1 MAPRP
6 AWKGYLKLS
15 LVTCAV
21 ELSGATTQSEKVSFR
36 TLNRETGNAVRR
48 QYVDAESGKPVDEK
62 DEVRGY
68 EVEKGEFLLIED
80 EDIEAVQIESSHTL
94 ALDSFVDKAEVD
106 PVYIEKPYYLTPAD
120 KVSEEAFAVIRQAL
134 ETKKMAGLARIV
146 LYQRERPCMIEPFG
160 KGMLLTTLRYGDT
173 VRSAEGA
180 YDGLDKVKI
189 DEDMLDLAMRVID
202 RKKGKFDPS
211 KLEDRYGRAVLE
223 LIKSTKK
230 KGGRKAPAR
239 EAEDRPSNVINLFYA
254 LKKSLA
260 SGGNDNEPKTKQDES
275 PKKPA
280 PRKPP
285 VKRKKAATPAKKTAA
300 AQKTTGRK
308 SSAKKRKSA

>member
-21 ELSGATTQSEKVSFR
+21 ELSGATTNAEKVSFR

-48 QYVDAESGKPVDEK
+48 QYIDSESGKPVDEK
-62 DEVRGY
+62 NEVRGY

-80 EDIEAVQIESSHTL
+80 EDVEAVQIESSHTL
-94 ALDSFVDKAEVD
+94 SLDSFVDKAEVD

-134 ETKKMAGLARIV
+134 EAKKMAGLARIV

-173 VRSAEGA
+173 VRSADEA
-180 YDGLDKVKI
+180 YDHLGKIKI
-189 DEDMLDLAMRVID
+189 DEDMLDLAMRVIE
-202 RKKGKFDPS
+202 RKKGKFDPA
-211 KLEDRYGRAVLE
+211 KLEDRYGQAVIE
-223 LIKSTKK
+223 LIKSKK
-230 KGGRKAPAR
+230 KSGRKAPAR
-239 EAEDRPSNVINLFYA
+239 EAEDRPSNVINLFDA
-254 LKKSLA
+254 LKKSLS
-260 SGGNDNEPKTKQDES
+260 SGENDNKREEPA
-275 PKKPA
+275 KKA
-280 PRKPP
+280 TARKPP
-285 VKRKKAATPAKKTAA
+285 PARSKKAAPARKAPARKKTS
-300 AQKTTGRK
+300 T
-308 SSAKKRKSA
+308 KKRA

>member
-6 AWKGYLKLS
+6 AWRGYLKLS

-48 QYVDAESGKPVDEK
+48 QYIDSESGKPVDEK
-62 DEVRGY
+62 NEVRGF
-68 EVEKGEFLLIED
+68 EVEKDEFLLIED

-94 ALDSFVDKAEVD
+94 ALDSFVDKSEVD

-134 ETKKMAGLARIV
+134 ESKKMAGLARIV

-173 VRSAEGA
+173 VRSADEA
-180 YDGLDKVKI
+180 YDDLDKVKVE
-189 DEDMLDLAMRVID
+189 EDMLDLAMRVIE
-202 RKKGKFDPS
+202 RKKGKFDPA
-211 KLEDRYGRAVLE
+211 KLEDRYGQAVIA
-223 LIKSTKK
+223 LIKSKK
-230 KGGRKAPAR
+230 KSGRKAPAR
-239 EAEDRPSNVINLFYA
+239 EAEDRPSNVINLFDA
-254 LKKSLA
+254 LKKSLS
-260 SGGNDNEPKTKQDES
+260 SGENDNKREREEPQK
-275 PKKPA
+275 KKPA
-280 PRKPP
+280 RKPP
-285 VKRKKAATPAKKTAA
+285 ARSKKAAPATAKKAPA
-300 AQKTTGRK
+300 RK
-308 SSAKKRKSA
+308 KPSAKKRA

>member
-36 TLNRETGNAVRR
+36 TLNRQTGNAVRR
-48 QYVDAESGKPVDEK
+48 QYMDSASGKPVNEK
-62 DEVRGY
+62 SEVRGY
-68 EVEKGEFLLIED
+68 EVEKDEFLIIED

-94 ALDSFVDKAEVD
+94 SLDSFVEKADVD

-134 ETKKMAGLARIV
+134 EDKKMAGLARIV
-146 LYQRERPCMIEPFG
+146 LYQRERPCLIEPFG

-173 VRSAEGA
+173 VRQAEEA
-180 YDGLDKVKI
+180 YDGIDKAKP
-189 DEDMLDLAMRVID
+189 DQDLLELAIRTIE
-202 RKKGKFDPS
+202 RKKGKFDPATF
-211 KLEDRYGRAVLE
+211 EDRYEKAVLD
-223 LIKSTKK
+223 LIKSRKK
-230 KGGRKAPAR
+230 SGKKVAVR
-239 EAEDRPSNVINLFYA
+239 ETEEKPSNVINLFDA

-260 SGGNDNEPKTKQDES
+260 AGERKGADKEGSKQEPRKAQA
-275 PKKPA
+275 KKPA
-280 PRKPP
+280 Q
-285 VKRKKAATPAKKTAA
+285 RKKASPRKKAPAGK
-300 AQKTTGRK
+300 QK
-308 SSAKKRKSA
+308 S

>member
-106 PVYIEKPYYLTPAD
+106 PVYIEKPYYLAPAD

-160 KGMLLTTLRYGDT
+160 KGMLLTTLRYGDI
-173 VRSAEGA
+173 VRSAEDA
-180 YDGLDKVKI
+180 YDGLDKVKV

-211 KLEDRYGRAVLE
+211 KLEDRYGQAVLE

-239 EAEDRPSNVINLFYA
+239 EAEDRPSNVINLFDA

-275 PKKPA
+275 PKKPT

-285 VKRKKAATPAKKTAA
+285 AKRKTAASPARKTAAKKTTA
-300 AQKTTGRK
+300 RK

>member
-36 TLNRETGNAVRR
+36 TLNRQTGNAVRR
-48 QYVDAESGKPVDEK
+48 QYMDSASGKPVNEK
-62 DEVRGY
+62 SEVRGY
-68 EVEKGEFLLIED
+68 EVEKDEFLIIED

-94 ALDSFVDKAEVD
+94 SLDSFVEKADVD

-134 ETKKMAGLARIV
+134 EDKKMAGLARIV
-146 LYQRERPCMIEPFG
+146 LYQRERPCLIEPFG

-173 VRSAEGA
+173 VRQAEEA
-180 YDGLDKVKI
+180 YDGIDKVKP
-189 DEDMLDLAMRVID
+189 DQDLLELAIRTIE
-202 RKKGKFDPS
+202 RKKGKFDPATF
-211 KLEDRYGRAVLE
+211 EDRYEKAVLD
-223 LIKSTKK
+223 LIKSRKK
-230 KGGRKAPAR
+230 SGKKVAVR
-239 EAEDRPSNVINLFYA
+239 ETEEKPSNVINLFDA

-260 SGGNDNEPKTKQDES
+260 SGERKGADKEESKDEPKKAQA
-275 PKKPA
+275 KKPA
-280 PRKPP
+280 Q
-285 VKRKKAATPAKKTAA
+285 RKKAPPRKKAPAGK
-300 AQKTTGRK
+300 QK
-308 SSAKKRKSA
+308 S

>member
-21 ELSGATTQSEKVSFR
+21 ELSGATTASEKVSFR
-36 TLNRETGNAVRR
+36 TLNRHTGNAVRR
-48 QYVDAESGKPVDEK
+48 QYIDQTTGKPVTEK
-62 DEVRGY
+62 NEVRGF
-68 EVEKGEFLLIED
+68 EVEKDEFLLIED

-94 ALDSFVDKAEVD
+94 SLDSFVEKADVD

-134 ETKKMAGLARIV
+134 ENKKMAGLARIV
-146 LYQRERPCMIEPFG
+146 LYQRERPCLIEPFG

-173 VRSAEGA
+173 VRSASDA
-180 YDGLDKVKI
+180 YEATDKVKV
-189 DEDMLDLAMRVID
+189 DPDLLDLATKVIE

-211 KLEDRYGRAVLE
+211 TFEDQYEKAVLD
-223 LIKSTKK
+223 LIKSRKK
-230 KGGRKAPAR
+230 SGKKAPVR
-239 EAEDRPSNVINLFYA
+239 KDDDEEKPSNVINLFDA

-260 SGGNDNEPKTKQDES
+260 AGDGKKASAKADDDDDKPA
-275 PKKPA
+275 KKPA
-280 PRKPP
+280 A
-285 VKRKKAATPAKKTAA
+285 KKTPAKKPTAD
-300 AQKTTGRK
+300 KPTSG
-308 SSAKKRKSA
+308 KRKS

>member
-48 QYVDAESGKPVDEK
+48 QYIDSESSKPVDEK
-62 DEVRGY
+62 NEVRGF
-68 EVEKGEFLLIED
+68 EVEKDEFLLIED
-80 EDIEAVQIESSHTL
+80 EDIEAVQIESSHTVS
-94 ALDSFVDKAEVD
+94 LDSFVDKSEVD

-134 ETKKMAGLARIV
+134 ENKKMAGLARIV

-173 VRSAEGA
+173 VRSAEEA
-180 YDGLDKVKI
+180 YDELDKAKV
-189 DEDMLDLAMRVID
+189 DEDMLDLAMRVIE
-202 RKKGKFDPS
+202 RKKGKFDPA
-211 KLEDRYGRAVLE
+211 KLEDRYGKAVIE
-223 LIKSTKK
+223 LIKSKK

-239 EAEDRPSNVINLFYA
+239 EAEDRPSNVINLFDA

-260 SGGNDNEPKTKQDES
+260 SGENDNKREPKRDE
-275 PKKPA
+275 PRKA
-280 PRKPP
+280 TARKPP
-285 VKRKKAATPAKKTAA
+285 ARRKKAAPATAKKATARKKIA
-300 AQKTTGRK
+300 RKTT
-308 SSAKKRKSA
+308 AKKRA

>member
-6 AWKGYLKLS
+6 AWRGYLKLS

-21 ELSGATTQSEKVSFR
+21 ELSGATTNAEKISFR

-48 QYVDAESGKPVDEK
+48 QYIDSESGKPVDEK
-62 DEVRGY
+62 NEVRGY

-80 EDIEAVQIESSHTL
+80 EDIEAVQIESSHTVS
-94 ALDSFVDKAEVD
+94 LDSFVDKADVD

-134 ETKKMAGLARIV
+134 EAKKMAGLARIV

-160 KGMLLTTLRYGDT
+160 NGMLLTTLRYGDT
-173 VRSAEGA
+173 VRSADEA
-180 YDGLDKVKI
+180 YDDLGKIEI

-202 RKKGKFDPS
+202 RKMGKFDPA
-211 KLEDRYGRAVLE
+211 KLEDRYGQAVTE
-223 LIKSTKK
+223 LIKSKK
-230 KGGRKAPAR
+230 KSGRKAPAR
-239 EAEDRPSNVINLFYA
+239 EAEDRPSNVINLFDA

-260 SGGNDNEPKTKQDES
+260 SGGNDNKREQPG
-275 PKKPA
+275 KKA
-280 PRKPP
+280 SARKPP
-285 VKRKKAATPAKKTAA
+285 ARSKKAALASARKAPARRKT
-300 AQKTTGRK
+300 
-308 SSAKKRKSA
+308 SAKKRKSA

>member
-1 MAPRP
+1 VEFVMAPRP

-48 QYVDAESGKPVDEK
+48 QYIDSESGRPVDEK
-62 DEVRGY
+62 NEVRGY
-68 EVEKGEFLLIED
+68 EIEKDEFLLIED

-94 ALDSFVDKAEVD
+94 SLDSFVDKSEVD
-106 PVYIEKPYYLTPAD
+106 PVYIEKPYYLAPAD

-173 VRSAEGA
+173 VRPADAA
-180 YDGLDKVKI
+180 YDEMDKVKV
-189 DEDMLDLAMRVID
+189 DEDMLDLAMRVIE
-202 RKKGKFDPS
+202 RKKGKFDPA
-211 KLEDRYGRAVLE
+211 KLEDRYGKAVIE
-223 LIKSTKK
+223 LIKSKK

-239 EAEDRPSNVINLFYA
+239 EAEDRPSNVINLFDA
-254 LKKSLA
+254 LKKSLG
-260 SGGNDNEPKTKQDES
+260 SGENDNRKSTAKEKPAKTK
-275 PKKPA
+275 PA
-280 PRKPP
+280 AKSAARKPSSP
-285 VKRKKAATPAKKTAA
+285 RRKATSATKSKT
-300 AQKTTGRK
+300 
-308 SSAKKRKSA
+308 SARKRKSA

>member
-21 ELSGATTQSEKVSFR
+21 ELSGATTNAEKVSFR

-48 QYVDAESGKPVDEK
+48 QYIDSESGKPVDEK
-62 DEVRGY
+62 NEVRGF
-68 EVEKGEFLLIED
+68 EVEKDEFLLIED

-94 ALDSFVDKAEVD
+94 SLDSFVDKSDVD
-106 PVYIEKPYYLTPAD
+106 PVYVEKPYYLTPAD

-134 ETKKMAGLARIV
+134 ETKKMAGMARIV

-173 VRSAEGA
+173 VRSADES
-180 YDGLDKVKI
+180 YDDLSKIKV
-189 DEDMLDLAMRVID
+189 DDDMLDLAMRVIE
-202 RKKGKFDPS
+202 RKKGKFDPV
-211 KLEDRYGRAVLE
+211 KLEDRYGQAVIE
-223 LIKSTKK
+223 LIKSKK

-239 EAEDRPSNVINLFYA
+239 EAEDRPSNVVNLFDA

-260 SGGNDNEPKTKQDES
+260 SGENDNKRGEPE
-275 PKKPA
+275 KKAPA
-280 PRKPP
+280 RKPP
-285 VKRKKAATPAKKTAA
+285 AKSKKAAPARKAPAGKKAA
-300 AQKTTGRK
+300 
-308 SSAKKRKSA
+308 AKKRA

>member
-21 ELSGATTQSEKVSFR
+21 ELTGATTHSEKVSFR

-48 QYVDAESGKPVDEK
+48 QYIDSESGKPVDEK

-68 EVEKGEFLLIED
+68 EVEKDEFLLIED

-94 ALDSFVDKAEVD
+94 SLDRFIDKSGVD
-106 PVYIEKPYYLTPAD
+106 PVYIEKPYYLAPAD

-134 ETKKMAGLARIV
+134 ENKKMAALARIV
-146 LYQRERPCMIEPFG
+146 LYQRERPCLVEPFG

-173 VRSAEGA
+173 VRSAEDA
-180 YDGLDKVKI
+180 YDDLDKVKI
-189 DEDMLDLAMRVID
+189 DKDMLALAIRVIE

-211 KLEDRYGRAVLE
+211 VLEDRYGKAVLE
-223 LIKSTKK
+223 LVKSTRK

-239 EAEDRPSNVINLFYA
+239 EADDKPSNVINLFDA
-254 LKKSLA
+254 LKRSL
-260 SGGNDNEPKTKQDES
+260 GENDNRQAQKRAEPQKKPTRKPPAKS
-275 PKKPA
+275 KKAAPAAAKKKPA
-280 PRKPP
+280 AR
-285 VKRKKAATPAKKTAA
+285 
-300 AQKTTGRK
+300 
-308 SSAKKRKSA
+308 KRKSA

>member
-36 TLNRETGNAVRR
+36 TLNRQTGNAVRR
-48 QYVDAESGKPVDEK
+48 QYMDSASGKPVNEK
-62 DEVRGY
+62 SEVRGY
-68 EVEKGEFLLIED
+68 EVEKDEFLIIED

-94 ALDSFVDKAEVD
+94 NLDSFVEKADVD

-134 ETKKMAGLARIV
+134 EDKKMAGLARIV
-146 LYQRERPCMIEPFG
+146 LYQRERPCLVEPFD

-173 VRSAEGA
+173 VRQAEEA
-180 YDGLDKVKI
+180 YDGIDKAKP
-189 DEDMLDLAMRVID
+189 DQDLLELAIRTIE
-202 RKKGKFDPS
+202 RKKGKFDPATF
-211 KLEDRYGRAVLE
+211 EDRYEKAVLD
-223 LIKSTKK
+223 LIKSRKK
-230 KGGRKAPAR
+230 SGKKVAVR
-239 EAEDRPSNVINLFYA
+239 ETEEKPSNVINLFDA

-260 SGGNDNEPKTKQDES
+260 AGERKGADKEESKEEPRKAQA
-275 PKKPA
+275 KKPA
-280 PRKPP
+280 Q
-285 VKRKKAATPAKKTAA
+285 RKKAPPRKKAPAGK
-300 AQKTTGRK
+300 QK
-308 SSAKKRKSA
+308 S

>member
-36 TLNRETGNAVRR
+36 TLNRQTGNAVRR
-48 QYVDAESGKPVDEK
+48 QYMDSASGKPVNEK
-62 DEVRGY
+62 SEVRGY
-68 EVEKGEFLLIED
+68 EVEKDEFLIIED

-94 ALDSFVDKAEVD
+94 NLDSFVEKADVD

-134 ETKKMAGLARIV
+134 EDKKMAGLARIV
-146 LYQRERPCMIEPFG
+146 LYQRERPCLVEPFG

-173 VRSAEGA
+173 VRRAEEA
-180 YDGLDKVKI
+180 YDGIDKVKP
-189 DEDMLDLAMRVID
+189 DQDLLELATKVIE

-211 KLEDRYGRAVLE
+211 TFEDRYEKAVLD
-223 LIKSTKK
+223 LIKSRKK
-230 KGGRKAPAR
+230 SGKKVAVR
-239 EAEDRPSNVINLFYA
+239 ETEEKPSNVINLFDA

-260 SGGNDNEPKTKQDES
+260 AGEGKGGKDNDKDGEPA
-275 PKKPA
+275 KKPA
-280 PRKPP
+280 AKKGGARKPAS
-285 VKRKKAATPAKKTAA
+285 KK
-300 AQKTTGRK
+300 K
-308 SSAKKRKSA
+308 S

>member
-36 TLNRETGNAVRR
+36 TLNRQTGNAVRR
-48 QYVDAESGKPVDEK
+48 QYMDSASGKPVNEK
-62 DEVRGY
+62 SEVRGY
-68 EVEKGEFLLIED
+68 EVEKDEFLIIED

-94 ALDSFVDKAEVD
+94 SLDSFVEKADVD

-134 ETKKMAGLARIV
+134 EDKKMAGLARIV
-146 LYQRERPCMIEPFG
+146 LYQRERPCLIEPFG

-173 VRSAEGA
+173 VRQAEEA
-180 YDGLDKVKI
+180 YDGIDKAKP
-189 DEDMLDLAMRVID
+189 DQDLLELAIRTIE

-211 KLEDRYGRAVLE
+211 TFEDRYEKAVLD
-223 LIKSTKK
+223 LIKSRKK
-230 KGGRKAPAR
+230 SGKKVAVR
-239 EAEDRPSNVINLFYA
+239 ETEEKPSNVINLFDA

-260 SGGNDNEPKTKQDES
+260 SGERKGADKEESKDEPKKAQA
-275 PKKPA
+275 KKPA
-280 PRKPP
+280 Q
-285 VKRKKAATPAKKTAA
+285 RKKAPPRRKAPAGK
-300 AQKTTGRK
+300 QK
-308 SSAKKRKSA
+308 S

>member
-36 TLNRETGNAVRR
+36 TLNRQTGNAVRR
-48 QYVDAESGKPVDEK
+48 QYMDSASGKPVNEK
-62 DEVRGY
+62 SEVRGY
-68 EVEKGEFLLIED
+68 EVEKDEFLIIED

-94 ALDSFVDKAEVD
+94 SLDSFVEKADVD

-134 ETKKMAGLARIV
+134 EDKKMAGLARIV
-146 LYQRERPCMIEPFG
+146 LYQRERPCLIEPFG

-173 VRSAEGA
+173 VRQAEEA
-180 YDGLDKVKI
+180 YDGIDKAKP
-189 DEDMLDLAMRVID
+189 DQDLLELAIRTIE
-202 RKKGKFDPS
+202 RKKGKFDPATF
-211 KLEDRYGRAVLE
+211 EDRYEKAVLD
-223 LIKSTKK
+223 LIKSRKK
-230 KGGRKAPAR
+230 SGKKVAVR
-239 EAEDRPSNVINLFYA
+239 ETEEKPSNVINLFDA

-260 SGGNDNEPKTKQDES
+260 AGERKGADKEESKDGPKKAQA
-275 PKKPA
+275 KKPA
-280 PRKPP
+280 Q
-285 VKRKKAATPAKKTAA
+285 RKKASPRKKAPAGK
-300 AQKTTGRK
+300 QK
-308 SSAKKRKSA
+308 S